1 MGDST
6 AIISFEDIFFRCVNN
21 PDGGEPNPKECSFFL
36 PQNEADSLV
45 VEDKVAATLV
55 KLLDMSTED
64 AEKSADYVVK
74 FAKKVFL
81 TLLYT
86 DTIEF
91 IDELQTA
98 GFKDEHLP
106 VCYTQNPS
114 GAPTGHEV
122 CSLRPEL
129 PSTSRVPLEGFAN
142 WGLRKIAEFSQ
153 KQWIFLCPVFD
164 DTEFIYQFSKE
175 QRLPFMPAVNHGEGA
190 GHFGLV
196 QRLKLHPA
204 HYRTGSSSI
213 RSTDRGDDGPIEVAL
228 KYLLQDGRPAEREK
242 FYKREMDTLQM
253 MNKLNNRHLIKA
265 IATYKKGSQMYFLF
279 PWADGGNLEDLFQKG
294 QGRLDETQAKWAFT
308 QMIGL
313 SAGISELNSSK
324 FRHGDI
330 KPSNILCFGN
340 GAGTFND
347 CRLVIADVG
356 LAKFHAEYTRNR
368 NKSTTTRHGSMTYE
382 PPEVFPKTGRAI
394 LSTKRYDTWSLGCV
408 FLEFLIWLLYG
419 GNGLKAFYEDL
430 NKDPNNCRFWKDSF
444 WLGQQHRHPAVSR
457 WIKRLKADL
466 RHPSAFRDLVA
477 TIKKSMLVRID
488 GRKSS
493 KDLHQELLKIQDKV
507 SDDPKYLYSSDL
519 ERLAS
524 RREPASGGTVD
535 QGIIKNLSI
544 QLSSGKPVSYV
555 LDEPSHVFRNVFD
568 DRALISI
575 YSDPGWRPQ
584 YMVFQR

>member
-1 MGDST
+1 M
-6 AIISFEDIFFRCVNN
+6 
-21 PDGGEPNPKECSFFL
+21 
-36 PQNEADSLV
+36 
-45 VEDKVAATLV
+45 
-55 KLLDMSTED
+55 
-64 AEKSADYVVK
+64 
-74 FAKKVFL
+74 
-81 TLLYT
+81 
-86 DTIEF
+86 
-91 IDELQTA
+91 LQ
-98 GFKDEHLP
+98 
-106 VCYTQNPS
+106 
-114 GAPTGHEV
+114 
-122 CSLRPEL
+122 
-129 PSTSRVPLEGFAN
+129 
-142 WGLRKIAEFSQ
+142 
-153 KQWIFLCPVFD
+153 
-164 DTEFIYQFSKE
+164 
-175 QRLPFMPAVNHGEGA
+175 
-190 GHFGLV
+190 
-196 QRLKLHPA
+196 
-204 HYRTGSSSI
+204 SI
-213 RSTDRGDDGPIEVAL
+213 RSTDCDGDGPIEVAL

-242 FYKREMDTLQM
+242 FYKREMETLQM

-279 PWADGGNLEDLFQKG
+279 PWADGGNLEDLFHKG
-294 QGRLDETQAKWAFT
+294 QGKLDETQANWAFA

-330 KPSNILCFGN
+330 KPSNILCFGI
-340 GAGTFND
+340 GAGTSND

-382 PPEVFPKTGRAI
+382 PPEVLPKTGSAI

-444 WLGQQHRHPAVSR
+444 WLGQRRRHPAVSR
-457 WIKRLKADL
+457 WIKRLQADL

-477 TIKKSMLVRID
+477 TIKKSMLVRIE

-524 RREPASGGTVD
+524 RRAPASGTTVD
-535 QGIIKNLSI
+535 QGVIKNLAI
-544 QLSSGKPVSYV
+544 QVSYTFCV
-555 LDEPSHVFRNVFD
+555 N
-568 DRALISI
+568 I
-575 YSDPGWRPQ
+575 
-584 YMVFQR
+584 